1 MPRNL
6 IQFIFDSKINIKVLN
21 ADQKENKTN
30 VQNLNWININKY
42 QKYQSFENGPVKLSS
57 DV

>member
-30 VQNLNWININKY
+30 VQNLN
-42 QKYQSFENGPVKLSS
+42 
-57 DV
+57 